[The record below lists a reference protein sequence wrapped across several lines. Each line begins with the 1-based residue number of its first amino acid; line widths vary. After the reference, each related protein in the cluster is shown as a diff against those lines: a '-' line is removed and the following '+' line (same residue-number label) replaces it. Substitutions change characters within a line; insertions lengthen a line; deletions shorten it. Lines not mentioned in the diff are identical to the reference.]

1 MHSNQSQR
9 PLDIGI
15 AVLAYSRPDHV
26 KQVFDALRRLKVRRF
41 SVFIDGAD
49 DRTIREKQEEIATEA
64 TAINWADVRLVRRR
78 VNLGLRRSI
87 VSAVSDTL
95 QDHEAVILLEDD
107 CIPQPGFFDYMQAG
121 LTKYWRDKRV
131 RSVCGYQFPHVATSS
146 LAISGSLVSRFVPW
160 GWATWRDRWIDYE
173 TDLRHLLK
181 LTHETGTYP
190 KLPEDV
196 RAFIDS
202 YAALDD
208 SNDIWSINWV
218 LAHYLTKTMCLF
230 PSRPLITNIG
240 FDGTGVHCFKTDA
253 FDTMVVHSAAPA
265 RIQLPQVPLLD
276 SVLDRRII
284 DYMES
289 NWGKTMI
296 TSPDTGQASI
306 SVSAANVGQIARVIL
321 DNAPILDIHTHLFP
335 PQHQKFYLSGADD
348 LLTYHYLTVE
358 CLTVSGIAP
367 KKFFALSKSK
377 RAEVV
382 WDILFRANTP
392 FSEATKGVVTILKF
406 LGIEPGS
413 CPYSEI
419 KRAID
424 SSRLSDEE
432 LLSRLNIERLIMTN
446 DPCDK
451 DEWSLFERSDW
462 NRERY
467 GAALRLDTLLLNPRA
482 AALSLARLGLIRSA
496 EFIEI
501 SEFQTLLD
509 RWAELSRPEYI
520 ALSLDGVQLRHLLSN
535 KLFLDGLLPWLIKN
549 CMPLALMV
557 GVKRQVN
564 PDYQLGG
571 DGLGTDGLLEIEQL
585 ARSCPELRILITHLH
600 HDAHHALTVLV
611 RKLPNLKLF
620 GFWWFNNQP
629 SLVRQ
634 TLRMRFDLLGFGFV
648 PQHSDARVL
657 EQLIFKWGH
666 FKDQLH
672 DALVE
677 RYQELIFSGW
687 DVTEDAIRRDI
698 ATLLHDKPASLL
710 HSGCS
715 NACGDEASGSAS

>member
-1 MHSNQSQR
+1 MQSNQTDR
-9 PLDIGI
+9 PLSIGI

-41 SVFIDGAD
+41 SVFMDGAD
-49 DRTIREKQEEIATEA
+49 DRTIREKQEEIAAEA
-64 TAINWADVRLVRRR
+64 TAIEWADVRLVRRR

-87 VSAVSDTL
+87 VSAVSDIL

-121 LTKYWRDKRV
+121 LTKYWRDRTV
-131 RSVCGYQFPHVATSS
+131 RSVCGYQFPHVSTISPT
-146 LAISGSLVSRFVPW
+146 ISGLLISRFVPW

-196 RAFIDS
+196 RAYIDS

-253 FDTMVVHSAAPA
+253 FDTTAVHPA
-265 RIQLPQVPLLD
+265 GPAQIQLPEVPSLD
-276 SVLDRRII
+276 TVIDRRII

-289 NWGKTMI
+289 HWGKTMI
-296 TSPDTGQASI
+296 TATDTGQAPP
-306 SVSAANVGQIARVIL
+306 SVSAANVGQVTRVIL

-335 PQHQKFYLSGADD
+335 PQHQKFSLSGADD

-367 KKFFALSKSK
+367 KRFFALSKSK
-377 RAEVV
+377 QAEVV
-382 WDILFRANTP
+382 WDTLFRANTP
-392 FSEATKGVVTILKF
+392 FSEATKGVVTVLKF
-406 LGIEPGS
+406 LGIEPGLF
-413 CPYSEI
+413 PYSEI

-424 SSRLSDEE
+424 SSRLNDEE
-432 LLSRLNIERLIMTN
+432 LLNRLNIERVIMTN
-446 DPCDK
+446 DPCDEE
-451 DEWSLFERSDW
+451 EWSLFEKSDW
-462 NRERY
+462 NRDRY
-467 GAALRLDTLLLNPRA
+467 GAALRLDTLLLKPRA
-482 AALSLARLGLIRSA
+482 AAVSLARLGLIRSA
-496 EFIEI
+496 ESIEI
-501 SEFQTLLD
+501 SEFQALLD
-509 RWAELSRPEYI
+509 RWAETSRPEYV
-520 ALSLDGVQLRHLLSN
+520 ALSLDGVQLKSLRSD
-535 KLFLDGLLPWLIKN
+535 KLFLDALLPWLQEN
-549 CMPLALMV
+549 RMPLALMV

-564 PDYQLGG
+564 PDYELGG
-571 DGLGTDGLLEIEQL
+571 DGLGVAGLSEVEYL
-585 ARSCPELRILITHLH
+585 ARSFPELRILITHLH
-600 HDAHHALTVLV
+600 HDAHHALTVLA
-611 RKLPNLKLF
+611 RKFPNLKLF

-629 SLVRQ
+629 SLVQQ

-677 RYQELIFSGW
+677 RYQELILAGW
-687 DVTEDAIRRDI
+687 NVTEDAIRRDI
-698 ATLLHDKPASLL
+698 ATLVHDKPASLL
-710 HSGCS
+710 HSGCCT
-715 NACGDEASGSAS
+715 ACGVEISASGS